1 VINWQLWQVKNLDLA
16 CLYASRSTRNGHK
29 FLIRGHLF
37 ASDTLDKEQKTL
49 TRAKPLSLTMAALLV
64 LALLPS
70 APIGYAQNKPFGK
83 LGTGRDD
90 HHQ

>member
-1 VINWQLWQVKNLDLA
+1 VAGRSLDLA
-16 CLYASRSTRNGHK
+16 FLHASRSTRNSHN

-49 TRAKPLSLTMAALLV
+49 TRAKPFSLTMAALLV
-64 LALLPS
+64 LILMSS

>member
-1 VINWQLWQVKNLDLA
+1 M
-16 CLYASRSTRNGHK
+16 
-29 FLIRGHLF
+29 
-37 ASDTLDKEQKTL
+37 L
-49 TRAKPLSLTMAALLV
+49 TRAKSFSLTVAALLV